1 MTNKTDT
8 PSGPAA
14 LLLNAEDN
22 VAVACRALDAG
33 ETLDIGGLQITTQQP
48 IGAGHKLAPVSYT
61 HLTLPTIYSV

>member
-33 ETLDIGGLQITTQQP
+33 ETLDLSLIHI
-48 IGAGHKLAPVSYT
+48 
-61 HLTLPTIYSV
+61 

>member
-33 ETLDIGGLQITTQQP
+33 ETLDIGGLQILSL
-48 IGAGHKLAPVSYT
+48 IH
-61 HLTLPTIYSV
+61 I